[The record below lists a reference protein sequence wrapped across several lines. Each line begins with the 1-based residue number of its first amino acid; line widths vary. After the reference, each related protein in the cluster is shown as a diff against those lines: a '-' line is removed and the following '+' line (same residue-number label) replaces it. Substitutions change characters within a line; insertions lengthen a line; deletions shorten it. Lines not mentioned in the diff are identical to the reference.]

1 MIHATGRVLLALVWL
16 APACGRDTPP
26 EPPPSSA
33 APRTEAKPASGPPEA
48 AGIRYLE
55 RVTGGAAATERL
67 PLVVA
72 IHGLGDRPES
82 FVRLFD
88 RIEGRMRVVVPYGT
102 SPYSDGFSWFP
113 LARRDP
119 AKLAEGTS
127 LAADGLAAM
136 LEELERTRPTRGR
149 PIVTG
154 FSQGGMLSFTLVV
167 KHPERV
173 GEALP
178 LAGLLAP
185 PLYPSAWPMGKVA
198 PPVHAFHGDAD
209 TMVPHA
215 GATETVRA
223 LVAVGFSAE
232 LTTYPG
238 VGHTVSASMRGD
250 WQKALEA
257 AAQRAAASSP

>member
-1 MIHATGRVLLALVWL
+1 MRHVRPALLALLLL
-16 APACGRDTPP
+16 APACSRDAPQ
-26 EPPPSSA
+26 EPA
-33 APRTEAKPASGPPEA
+33 PASAPPKAETKLPPGQNEA

-55 RVTGGAAATERL
+55 RVTGGADTNERL
-67 PLVVA
+67 PLVIA

-88 RIEGRMRVVVPYGT
+88 RIDGRMRIIVPFGT
-102 SPYSDGFSWFP
+102 TPHGDGFSWFP
-113 LARRDP
+113 LARLDP
-119 AKLAEGTS
+119 QKLAEGTGR
-127 LAADGLAAM
+127 AADGLAAM
-136 LEELERTRPTRGR
+136 LAEVERARPTRGR

-154 FSQGGMLSFTLVV
+154 FSQGGMLSFTLAV

-185 PLYPSAWPMGKVA
+185 PLYPTTLPMGKVA
-198 PPVHAFHGDAD
+198 PKVQAFHGDAD
-209 TMVPHA
+209 SIVPMS
-215 GATETVRA
+215 GAKETVRA
-223 LVAVGFSAE
+223 LVAAGFSAE

-238 VGHTVSASMRGD
+238 VEHTVSGSMRGD

>member
-1 MIHATGRVLLALVWL
+1 MNLTHRALLLTFVLL

-26 EPPPSSA
+26 EPSPG
-33 APRTEAKPASGPPEA
+33 SGPA
-48 AGIRYLE
+48 KAGAEPAQKIRYIE
-55 RVTGGAAATERL
+55 RVTGGADANERL
-67 PLVVA
+67 PLIVA

-88 RIEGRMRVVVPYGT
+88 GFQARMRVVIPYGT
-102 SPYSDGFSWFP
+102 TPQGQGFSWFP
-113 LARRDP
+113 LARFEP
-119 AKLAEGTS
+119 TKLAEGTGR
-127 LAADGLAAM
+127 AADGLAAL

-154 FSQGGMLSFTLVV
+154 FSQGGMLSFTLAAR
-167 KHPERV
+167 HPERV

-178 LAGLLAP
+178 IAGLLAP
-185 PLYPSAWPMGKVA
+185 PLYPTSWPMGKVA
-198 PPVHAFHGDAD
+198 PKVLAFHGDAD
-209 TMVPHA
+209 TIVPLE
-215 GATETVRA
+215 GAEQTVRA

-232 LTTYPG
+232 LRTYPG
-238 VGHTVSASMRGD
+238 VGHTVTGAMRQD